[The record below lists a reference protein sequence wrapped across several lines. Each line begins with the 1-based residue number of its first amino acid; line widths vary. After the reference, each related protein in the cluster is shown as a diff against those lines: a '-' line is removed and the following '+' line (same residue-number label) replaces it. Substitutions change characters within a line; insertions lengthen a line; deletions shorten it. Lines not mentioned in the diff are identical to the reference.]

1 MPETTSTDNILYSR
15 LLLGEARHLLVRAR
29 KKELAPYRVSPEQA
43 NVLTIINDLGD
54 KANFT
59 KLVKL
64 TNRKQNTLSIQMKRM
79 ENDGL
84 VKKGR
89 ERPKSRELVFELTE
103 KGKIICDAAKKIESI
118 TTLMSVLSKAERQ
131 QLISLLEKIISKAE
145 QYLD

>member
-1 MPETTSTDNILYSR
+1 MPETTSTDNIIYSR

-29 KKELAPYRVSPEQA
+29 KKELAPYH
-43 NVLTIINDLGD
+43 VLTIINDLGN

-59 KLVKL
+59 KLAKL

-118 TTLMSVLSKAERQ
+118 TTIMSILSKAERQ
-131 QLISLLEKIISKAE
+131 QLISALEKIISKAE